1 MTLLTTAPVD
11 LRAAFRRAAS
21 SAWVVTG
28 RSSDGGPVGFTAIS
42 IVSVSVEPP
51 LVTFNISKTSSSL
64 ATISRSRRAALHL
77 LSDEQSALATR
88 FARDR
93 SLRFVDDGSW
103 SYGADGLP
111 ELHDVVTRL
120 STEVVDLVEAGD
132 SYIAVARV
140 EEMDGNDLDPLVHH
154 HGGYHRFSSTTRQGA

>member
-11 LRAAFRRAAS
+11 LRTAFRRAAS

-28 RSSDGGPVGFTAIS
+28 RSTDGSPVGFTAIS

-51 LVTFNISKTSSSL
+51 LVTFNLSKTSSSL

-93 SLRFVDDGSW
+93 SLRFVDDGTW

-120 STEVVDLVEAGD
+120 STEIVDLVEAGD

-140 EEMDGNDLDPLVHH
+140 EEMDGRDLTPLVHH
-154 HGGYHRFSSTTRQGA
+154 DGGYRNVSTSIGQGA